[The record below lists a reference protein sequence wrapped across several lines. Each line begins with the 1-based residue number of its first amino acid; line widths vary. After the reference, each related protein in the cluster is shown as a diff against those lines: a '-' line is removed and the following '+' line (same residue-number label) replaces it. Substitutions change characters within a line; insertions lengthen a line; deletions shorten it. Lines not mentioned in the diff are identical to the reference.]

1 MRFMTLFFMLV
12 LLILN
17 LGVCPH
23 TEAQVVGMVGYVTH
37 EGNAFLQDIP
47 AKRLQSGQELEN
59 SDVIILTAGARVRID
74 FYPVSQS
81 KIFSADAEIHVNK
94 ALDDLK
100 KAEGQK
106 DKKGAVLTELDRLK
120 RRYFAPRYSQYA
132 GTRSL
137 DMLKTNVIHSTIKSY
152 RPDPS
157 LVYRT
162 FGNASEAVVLSKP
175 DHKEVFRGAAQ
186 ARNGI
191 SVLHCKTASLD
202 FGQSYLWMLD
212 PQGAQGTLEICSQ
225 QQAAAVRNTLSLI
238 KRDAVDKV
246 DALTSSA
253 LYLHNAGFW
262 AEAYVFVDKAL
273 ALQPDD
279 HVLQNL
285 KAHILQYAP
294 DDPFYQNALAQS
306 DTILVDFTFHIL
318 HNGRR
323 REVQSGDTVYTG
335 DQLQIGLKAR
345 QDTYLYLLNLDAG
358 GNLYVL
364 YPFKGKDHFI
374 AAGSEIFIP
383 SKVQYYL
390 ADAQV
395 GKEII
400 YVVASRFPLDFLGY
414 ELDRLF
420 IESKSQSNI
429 DMLENIGSRGFSAVS
444 QPVSDSSNKDTFKR
458 LLKGKGLFVRKII
471 LNHY

>member
-1 MRFMTLFFMLV
+1 M
-12 LLILN
+12 IH
-17 LGVCPH
+17 LGFCPD
-23 TEAQVVGMVGYVTH
+23 TMAQVVGMVGYVTH
-37 EGNAFLQDIP
+37 DGEAFLKATP
-47 AKRLQSGQELEN
+47 GERLQAGQELEK
-59 SDVIILTAGARVRID
+59 SDVIILAAGARVRLD

-94 ALDDLK
+94 ALDELK
-100 KAEGQK
+100 NAGDQK
-106 DKKGAVLTELDRLK
+106 DKKGAVLAELDRLK
-120 RRYFAPRYSQYA
+120 RRYFAPRFSQYA

-137 DMLKTNVIHSTIKSY
+137 DMLKTNVIHSVIKSY
-152 RPDPS
+152 RADPY

-162 FGNASEAVVLSKP
+162 FGNAPEAIVLFRS
-175 DHKEVFRGAAQ
+175 DNKEVFRMAAP

-191 SVLHCKTASLD
+191 SVVHCKAASLT

-225 QQAAAVRNTLSLI
+225 QQAAAVRNTLSRI
-238 KRDAVDKV
+238 KRDALDNV

-253 LYLHNAGFW
+253 LYLHNTGFW
-262 AEAYVFVDKAL
+262 AKAYDLVEQAL
-273 ALQPDD
+273 ALQPNDNL
-279 HVLQNL
+279 LQNL
-285 KAHILQYAP
+285 KTHILQYSP
-294 DDPFYQNALAQS
+294 DDPFYQDALAQS
-306 DTILVDFTFHIL
+306 DSILIDFTFHIF
-318 HNGRR
+318 HDGRR

-335 DQLQIGLKAR
+335 DQLQIGLKAQQE
-345 QDTYLYLLNLDAG
+345 QDIYLYLLNLDAG

-400 YVVASRFPLDFLGY
+400 YVVASHFPLDFLGY
-414 ELDRLF
+414 ELDRILA
-420 IESKSQSNI
+420 ETTSQSNI
-429 DMLENIGSRGFSAVS
+429 QMLENIASRGFSAVT
-444 QPVSDSSNKDTFKR
+444 QPQKGDAEKDAFKR
-458 LLKGKGLFVRKII
+458 MLKGRGLFVRKIV
-471 LNHY
+471 LNHL